1 MKQLISLT
9 IPVYN
14 EDTNLVNLYSNIKD
28 NLDDKYNFE
37 IIFID
42 DGSSDKSLD
51 VIKELKLKDKRVK
64 YISFSRNFGHQ
75 YALKAG
81 LDYALGDC
89 VISMDSD
96 LQHPPMM
103 ISKLLKEWGN
113 GSKIVYTKRKN
124 ESDIPVLKFI
134 TSKLFYFFLNILSNV
149 KLEYGIADFR
159 LLDRQVV
166 DVVKKSNESAL
177 FLRGLVAWT
186 GFSSKYIMYQPAR
199 RFSGKTKYSLS
210 KMVNMAIDAVTSF
223 SVLPLRFATMVGF
236 LISLATGLYA
246 IYAVIVWLN
255 GYDVIIGWPS
265 VIVSILFIGG
275 MQLMMLGI
283 LGEYISKIFLES
295 KKRPLYV
302 IREMK

>member
-134 TSKLFYFFLNILSNV
+134 TSKLFYFFWI
-149 KLEYGIADFR
+149 
-159 LLDRQVV
+159 Q
-166 DVVKKSNESAL
+166 
-177 FLRGLVAWT
+177 
-186 GFSSKYIMYQPAR
+186 
-199 RFSGKTKYSLS
+199 TK
-210 KMVNMAIDAVTSF
+210 
-223 SVLPLRFATMVGF
+223 
-236 LISLATGLYA
+236 
-246 IYAVIVWLN
+246 
-255 GYDVIIGWPS
+255 
-265 VIVSILFIGG
+265 
-275 MQLMMLGI
+275 
-283 LGEYISKIFLES
+283 
-295 KKRPLYV
+295 
-302 IREMK
+302 